1 MPSGGGTKRKKGNTA
16 ASASDFKHRKAKV
29 GKRATKALNDTDVS
43 FQAATIHVS
52 AQHQSLQEQ
61 QQSTVQSQN
70 GAANTTILIS
80 SRGKLLDD
88 LVLTLSH
95 PAAQVRQSSLKGLVD
110 IIQNHP
116 ANALLPNLSVLIPS
130 IMHPIVDEDDD
141 VRQLSVDA
149 MAVLL
154 STLSRQDDGNTMF
167 LSSLLPFATLIMAR
181 VSSALHSLDAGTR
194 LTGVQMTKLVAISCP
209 NVIRPHVRKVLAP
222 FVGLLSDDVRTRSS
236 LDSTLQSLVA
246 VLKVSIHNNKS
257 SNNNGRSNN
266 MDDSVDMIYVPGGQS
281 RNAAILLGRPQRSVA
296 SLQPLPTVLSQMS
309 DFLGMHQQELHSD
322 DMDVKHDNNK
332 RKGNN
337 NKSATTILPT
347 SILTKLIDCLVE
359 CIALNQDVGMVVEV
373 TSKKKQ
379 KKKKK
384 MKKLLGTA
392 NIDHDADDT
401 PLTTTSLQSSTNSWN
416 ISRITLLL
424 HAMPLICQYY
434 QQDYHVSPKNMEFYQ
449 TKDKAM
455 KLVMNMFPMTSI
467 ITDSSSSNNKG
478 GTSKDTIN
486 MAIASMY
493 VDMAANSSMKVM
505 VDKSTAIKNDG
516 WLQSVFDWVT
526 QPAKMEATFQ
536 DTSQE
541 WLNLTCKLFQ
551 RLRQLDKEGDSKC
564 TMYLDHLMKLLYQ
577 LLFEEEGERE
587 NEGGDVVVRSEAGR
601 RIYVMI
607 AEIWSSNEKDVCL
620 DISSVKTKFI
630 SKAPY
635 CLESWG
641 TDFVYESQH
650 VLQAL
655 LSVVRRISHAK
666 GDTIVMLDDLRMTLS
681 CLTES
686 STSNKNALSIFEGYP
701 MHIQRLFL
709 GLTVMLEQPTDVTLM
724 NLASICSRFYG
735 LEQDLLQHQIMANLI
750 VESIHGIRM
759 SMKMPSY
766 IAFLINTVGMAQK
779 VKLLKAAANA
789 VTEKEEKTEAIDNNI
804 GKIMSSMDASL
815 SQMAHRLLC
824 SGLTPD
830 RVLELLQPQLE
841 SWEMSA
847 QSKKDSFYWEYLLK
861 MRCIFVLKGFFYLA
875 LHARQCLQDPSMD
888 SMQMQGMMESISHYL
903 HCIASQ
909 DNAMVLS
916 SILISPVIGLMVS
929 NPVMVEVMF
938 EKALSWCESMDTSK
952 AFQTNILSIL
962 LAFVQDCRWKMVST
976 NHNSNSNSNSNTNQ
990 LLLLDHVQKMV
1001 DSTCIDDNEF
1011 AKSIGLELAARLQV
1025 GTI

>member
-16 ASASDFKHRKAKV
+16 ASASDFKRRKAKV

-154 STLSRQDDGNTMF
+154 STLSKQDDGNTMF

-209 NVIRPHVRKVLAP
+209 NVIRPHVRKIFAP

-236 LDSTLQSLVA
+236 LDSTLQALVA
-246 VLKVSIHNNKS
+246 VLKVSIHNNKN
-257 SNNNGRSNN
+257 SNNNGRCNN

-281 RNAAILLGRPQRSVA
+281 RNAAILLGRPQRSIA

-322 DMDVKHDNNK
+322 DTDVKHIINNK

-337 NKSATTILPT
+337 NKSPTTILPT
-347 SILTKLIDCLVE
+347 SILNKLIDCLVE
-359 CIALNQDVGMVVEV
+359 CIAVNQDVGMVVDV

-379 KKKKK
+379 KKK
-384 MKKLLGTA
+384 MKKQLATA
-392 NIDHDADDT
+392 NIDHDVDDMPVTT
-401 PLTTTSLQSSTNSWN
+401 PSLQSSTNSWN

-424 HAMPLICQYY
+424 YAMPLICQYY
-434 QQDYHVSPKNMEFYQ
+434 QQDYHVSSKNIEFYK
-449 TKDKAM
+449 TKDIAM
-455 KLVMNMFPMTSI
+455 KLVMNMFPMTSVI
-467 ITDSSSSNNKG
+467 ADNSSNNNKG
-478 GTSKDTIN
+478 GTSEDTIN

-493 VDMAANSSMKVM
+493 VDMAANSSMKVIA
-505 VDKSTAIKNDG
+505 DKATAIQNDS

-536 DTSQE
+536 DTSQD

-551 RLRQLDKEGDSKC
+551 QLRQLEKEGNSKC
-564 TMYLDHLMKLLYQ
+564 TKYLEHLMTLFYQ
-577 LLFEEEGERE
+577 LLFEEEGE
-587 NEGGDVVVRSEAGR
+587 NEGDVVVRSEAGR
-601 RIYVMI
+601 RISVMV
-607 AEIWSSNEKDVCL
+607 AEVWSSNEKDVCL
-620 DISSVKTKFI
+620 DNSSIEAKFI

-641 TDFVYESQH
+641 KDFVYESQH
-650 VLQAL
+650 FLHSL
-655 LSVVRRISHAK
+655 LSVVRRIHQAK
-666 GDTIVMLDDLRMTLS
+666 GETIVMVDDLRKTLS
-681 CLTES
+681 TLTES

-735 LEQDLLQHQIMANLI
+735 LKQDLFPNKIMANLI
-750 VESIHGIRM
+750 VESIHGIRK

-766 IAFLINTVGMAQK
+766 VAFLINTVGMAQK
-779 VKLLKAAANA
+779 VKLLKVAANA

-804 GKIMSSMDASL
+804 GKVMSSMDASL
-815 SQMAHRLLC
+815 SEMAHQLLC

-841 SWEMSA
+841 SWETSA
-847 QSKKDSFYWEYLLK
+847 QSKKESFYWEYLMK
-861 MRCIFVLKGFFYLA
+861 MRCIFVLKGFFHLA
-875 LHARQCLQDPSMD
+875 LHTRQGLQYPSMD
-888 SMQMQGMMESISHYL
+888 PMQMQGLMESISHYL
-903 HCIASQ
+903 HCIASH
-909 DNAMVLS
+909 DNAMVLP

-929 NPVMVEVMF
+929 NPVMVEVIF
-938 EKALSWCESMDTSK
+938 DKALSWCESTDTSK
-952 AFQTNILSIL
+952 AFQTNILTIL
-962 LAFVQDCRWKMVST
+962 LAFVQDCRWKIVST
-976 NHNSNSNSNSNTNQ
+976 IRNSTATNK
-990 LLLLDHVQKMV
+990 LLLDHVQKMV
-1001 DSTCIDDNEF
+1001 DSTCIGDNEI

-1025 GTI
+1025 GSTI